1 MLKNHFDP
9 TLPLKYV
16 IYARMS
22 TDRQN
27 PRSPEQQ
34 EATIRET
41 IERMGHPWQYLKTY
55 RDDGISGRY
64 TKKRPAFM
72 EMRSDI
78 RSGRIR
84 PDVILVDTAERF
96 GRSDD
101 TNQIR
106 RELFTQCGIRVLTA
120 DSHFVDPQSVPGT
133 ALAFVEGLRS
143 TEENRIKAHNVE
155 RGKRDAIRHKVWP
168 GGPVPFGFRLEA
180 TIREGANGRQEIDYS
195 RIVPEPAAAGVIR
208 LLFQTANEM
217 NWGMARLAKFLN
229 SHPDVPAALKPLRA
243 ENVGYWLG
251 SPLYRG
257 DYVWGRVSTGVID
270 DRRICQANPES
281 EHLIVEDYC
290 EAIVPKDLWEAVQV
304 KRKLRSR
311 QYSAKKRAAKKSPG
325 NLPVARGLVL
335 KYPLTGLVRCGH
347 CGRSMIPASSREY
360 QSVRGDRRR
369 YVGYVCP
376 AAVGGTC
383 ENKTRVPED
392 WLRKVV
398 VAKVLDYLQLGEEC
412 TSAEMLEQLIALI
425 EREIQRVERERPSR
439 APALQAEFKELGRQI
454 QGWAKSLARPELPDA
469 IRRDLE
475 ERWSAADSRK
485 REIELE
491 LDEELRE
498 QVRQRLVV
506 DPEDVIKR
514 LQSLHEVLAGD
525 NATEANLQLALH
537 IDAIESYSGG
547 RVELRICKLGLQ
559 PALVASIVD
568 LVAEKP
574 VRKLDQHKRR
584 RGRLAT
590 DSVIGEAFDSDDAM
604 YFAMDP
610 DRFAGLPD
618 AYFWTDTFQVPKRQC
633 WAELHAVAVYAR
645 RGDGLTFQALAKEF
659 GASVPTI
666 RKAYRIGKQL
676 TDRGEAA

>member
-1 MLKNHFDP
+1 MLKNNFDP
-9 TLPLKYV
+9 KQPLTFVSYC
-16 IYARMS
+16 RMS
-22 TDRQN
+22 TDLQN

-41 IERMGHPWQYLKTY
+41 IKRMGYSWQCLKTY
-55 RDDGISGRY
+55 RDDGISGRFI
-64 TKKRPAFM
+64 KKRPGFM
-72 EMRSDI
+72 EMRGDI
-78 RSGRIR
+78 QSGRIR
-84 PDVILVDTAERF
+84 PQLILVDTAERF
-96 GRSDD
+96 GRSEEVS
-101 TNQIR
+101 QIR
-106 RELFTQCGIRVLTA
+106 RQLFSRFGIRLLTA
-120 DSHFVDPQSVPGT
+120 DSGFVDPQSVSGT

-155 RGKRDAIRHKVWP
+155 RGKRDAIRQKVWP
-168 GGPVPFGFRLEA
+168 GGTVPFGFRLAA

-195 RIVPEPAAAGVIR
+195 RIVPEPAAADVIR
-208 LLFQTANEM
+208 LLFQTAHET
-217 NWGMARLAKFLN
+217 NWGAGRLANFLN

-243 ENVGYWLG
+243 DNVGYWLA
-251 SPLYRG
+251 SPIYKG
-257 DYVWGRVSTGVID
+257 TYVWGRVSTGVID
-270 DRRICQANPES
+270 DQRVCQANPES

-290 EAIVPKDLWEAVQV
+290 EAIVPKDLWEAVRV
-304 KRKLRSR
+304 KRTMRSQ
-311 QYSAKKRAAKKSPG
+311 QYSAKKRAAKKSSG
-325 NLPVARGLVL
+325 NVPVARGLVL

-347 CGRSMIPASSREY
+347 CGRSMIPASSAEY
-360 QSVRGDRRR
+360 KTVRGDLRR
-369 YVGYVCP
+369 YVGYVCK
-376 AAVGGTC
+376 AALGGTC

-398 VAKVLDYLQLGEEC
+398 VAQVLDYLQLGEDSA
-412 TSAEMLEQLIALI
+412 SAEVLEQLIALI
-425 EREIQRVERERPSR
+425 GREIQRVEEERPSR
-439 APALQAEFKELGRQI
+439 APALQAELKELDRQI

-491 LDEELRE
+491 LDEESRK
-498 QVRQRLVV
+498 QVRQRLAV
-506 DPEDVIKR
+506 DPEDVSRR
-514 LQSLHEVLAGD
+514 LRSLHEVLAGD

-537 IDAIESYSGG
+537 IDAVESYSGG
-547 RVELRICKLGLQ
+547 RVQLRICKLGLQ
-559 PALVASIVD
+559 PALVAPIMD
-568 LVAEKP
+568 LVTEKP

-618 AYFWTDTFQVPKRQC
+618 DYFWIDTFQVPKHQC
-633 WAELHAVAVYAR
+633 WAELHAAAVYAR

-659 GASVPTI
+659 GVSVPTI

-676 TDRGEAA
+676 ADRGEAA